1 MLIITVHCDIML
13 KSQTELNAQ
22 QFRERTVINS
32 LYLMMLEKGRDYGQ
46 QRDTHEGSQELHILY
61 IATNPS
67 EKTHPVSPL
76 LCKYCTS
83 CTTKAIFKLRA
94 SCGGRYSMQR
104 KKF

>member
-1 MLIITVHCDIML
+1 MDSRGT
-13 KSQTELNAQ
+13 
-22 QFRERTVINS
+22 
-32 LYLMMLEKGRDYGQ
+32 
-46 QRDTHEGSQELHILY
+46 DTHEGSQELHILY

-104 KKF
+104 KKFGIVVVLVLHIIKCTPTQEFDSETSHCRV